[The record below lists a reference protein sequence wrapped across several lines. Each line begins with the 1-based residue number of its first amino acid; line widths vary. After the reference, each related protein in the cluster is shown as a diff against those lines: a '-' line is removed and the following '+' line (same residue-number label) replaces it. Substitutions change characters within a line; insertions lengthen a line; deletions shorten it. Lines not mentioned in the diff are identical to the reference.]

1 MLDVAHLDTQVD
13 LLACLVNRFGAAEDR
28 SCLDSGCKNG
38 LQIILPVTQNNM
50 IFLYN

>member
-1 MLDVAHLDTQVD
+1 MLDVAYLDTQVD
-13 LLACLVNRFGAAEDR
+13 LLANGFGAAEDR

-38 LQIILPVTQNNM
+38 LQIIVPVTQNNM